1 MQAILYFRNSILSTS
16 WLNLTE
22 EMYGSKKVINNNII
36 KSTNDDG
43 QDILVMGKGIG
54 FKKAIGDEID
64 AQSIEQIYTSHT
76 DVTTNKLTQLLSNVR
91 LEHLQV
97 ANEIIGFAKVSLG
110 KKLNENIYLT
120 LTDHIDY
127 AIERHAGGLP
137 VSNALLWEI
146 KRFYNHEYLI
156 GKEALSMI
164 QNRLGVSL
172 PEDEAGF
179 IALHIVNAEL
189 DLSQVNQVSEMMKII
204 QTIVNIVKYHYK
216 TDLDEYTL
224 HYERFITHLKFFVQR
239 LFSGVELDKDKDEGF
254 LFMLKDKY
262 QAEYLCA
269 LKIREYIAKE
279 FDRELKEDEMIY
291 LTIHI
296 RRITNN

>member
-1 MQAILYFRNSILSTS
+1 M
-16 WLNLTE
+16 E
-22 EMYGSKKVINNNII
+22 VKKVINNNIV
-36 KSTNDDG
+36 KSLDAEG
-43 QDILVMGKGIG
+43 HEVLVMGKGIG
-54 FKKAIGDEID
+54 FKKNIGDI
-64 AQSIEQIYTSHT
+64 IEDTLIEKVYTSNA
-76 DVTTNKLTQLLSNVR
+76 DSNTNKLTQLLSNVR

-97 ANEIIGFAKVSLG
+97 ANDIIGFAKVSLG

-127 AIERHAGGLP
+127 AIDRHNNGLP
-137 VSNALLWEI
+137 VRNALLWEI

-156 GKEALSMI
+156 GKEALNIIS
-164 QNRLGVSL
+164 NRLDISL

-189 DLSQVNQVSEMMKII
+189 DLSQVSQVSEMTKVI
-204 QTIVNIVKYHYK
+204 QTIINIVKYHYK

-224 HYERFITHLKFFVQR
+224 NYERFITHLKFFVQR
-239 LFSGVELDKDKDEGF
+239 LFSGIELDKDKDEGF
-254 LFMLKDKY
+254 LFMLKEKY
-262 QAEYLCA
+262 QEEYLCA
-269 LKIREYIAKE
+269 LKIREYIGKE
-279 FDRELKEDEMIY
+279 FGRDLQEDEMIY

>member
-1 MQAILYFRNSILSTS
+1 M
-16 WLNLTE
+16 E
-22 EMYGSKKVINNNII
+22 VKKVINNNIV
-36 KSTNDDG
+36 KSLDVDG
-43 QDILVMGKGIG
+43 HEVLVMGKGIG
-54 FKKAIGDEID
+54 FKKSVGDTID
-64 AQSIEQIYTSHT
+64 DTLVEKVYTSNA
-76 DVTTNKLTQLLSNVR
+76 DSNTNKLTQLLSNVR

-127 AIERHAGGLP
+127 AIERHNSGLP
-137 VSNALLWEI
+137 VRNALLWEI

-156 GKEALSMI
+156 GKEALNMI
-164 QNRLGVSL
+164 SNRLDILL

-189 DLSQVNQVSEMMKII
+189 DLSQVSQVSEMTKII
-204 QTIVNIVKYHYK
+204 QKIINIVRYHYK

-224 HYERFITHLKFFVQR
+224 NYERFITHLKFFVQR
-239 LFSGVELDKDKDEGF
+239 IFSGIELDKDKDEGF
-254 LFMLKDKY
+254 LFMLKEKY
-262 QAEYLCA
+262 QEEYLCA
-269 LKIREYIAKE
+269 LKIREYIGKE
-279 FDRELKEDEMIY
+279 FGRDLQEDEMIY

>member
-1 MQAILYFRNSILSTS
+1 M
-16 WLNLTE
+16 E
-22 EMYGSKKVINNNII
+22 VKKVINNNIV
-36 KSTNDDG
+36 KSLNADG
-43 QDILVMGKGIG
+43 HEVLVMGKGIG
-54 FKKAIGDEID
+54 FKKNVGDAID
-64 AQSIEQIYTSHT
+64 AKLIEKVYTSNA
-76 DVTTNKLTQLLSNVR
+76 DLTTNKLTQLLSNVR

-127 AIERHAGGLP
+127 AIERHNNGLP
-137 VSNALLWEI
+137 VRNALLWEI

-156 GKEALSMI
+156 GKEALTIIS
-164 QNRLGVSL
+164 NRLHIEL

-189 DLSQVNQVSEMMKII
+189 DLSQVSQVSEMTKVIQKII
-204 QTIVNIVKYHYK
+204 NIVKYHYK

-224 HYERFITHLKFFVQR
+224 NYERFITHLKFFVQR
-239 LFSGVELDKDKDEGF
+239 LFSGIELDKDKDEGF
-254 LFMLKDKY
+254 LFMLKEKY
-262 QAEYLCA
+262 QEEYLCA
-269 LKIREYIAKE
+269 LKIRDYIGKE
-279 FDRELKEDEMIY
+279 FGRDLKEDEMIY

>member
-1 MQAILYFRNSILSTS
+1 M
-16 WLNLTE
+16 E
-22 EMYGSKKVINNNII
+22 VKKVINNNIV
-36 KSTNDDG
+36 KSLDAEG
-43 QDILVMGKGIG
+43 HEVLVMGKGIG
-54 FKKAIGDEID
+54 FKKIGDI
-64 AQSIEQIYTSHT
+64 IEDTLIEKVYTSNA
-76 DVTTNKLTQLLSNVR
+76 DSNTNKLTQLLSNVC

-97 ANEIIGFAKVSLG
+97 ANDIIGFAKVSLG

-127 AIERHAGGLP
+127 AIDRHNNGLP
-137 VSNALLWEI
+137 VRNALLWEI

-156 GKEALSMI
+156 GKEALNIIS
-164 QNRLGVSL
+164 NRLDISL

-189 DLSQVNQVSEMMKII
+189 DLSQVSQVSEMTKVI
-204 QTIVNIVKYHYK
+204 QTIINIVKYHYK

-224 HYERFITHLKFFVQR
+224 NYERFITHLKFFVQR
-239 LFSGVELDKDKDEGF
+239 LFSGIELDKDKDEGF
-254 LFMLKDKY
+254 LFMLKEKY
-262 QAEYLCA
+262 QEEYLCA
-269 LKIREYIAKE
+269 LKIREYIGKE
-279 FDRELKEDEMIY
+279 FGRDLQEDEMIY

>member
-1 MQAILYFRNSILSTS
+1 M
-16 WLNLTE
+16 E
-22 EMYGSKKVINNNII
+22 VKKVINNNIV
-36 KSTNDDG
+36 KSLDADG
-43 QDILVMGKGIG
+43 HEVLVMGKGIG
-54 FKKAIGDEID
+54 FKKNIGDV
-64 AQSIEQIYTSHT
+64 IEDSLIEKIYTSNA
-76 DVTTNKLTQLLSNVR
+76 DLNTNKLTQLLANVR

-127 AIERHAGGLP
+127 AIERQNSGLP
-137 VSNALLWEI
+137 VRNALLWEI

-156 GKEALSMI
+156 GKEALTIIS
-164 QNRLGVSL
+164 NRLDIVL

-189 DLSQVNQVSEMMKII
+189 DLSQVSQVSEMTKVIQKII
-204 QTIVNIVKYHYK
+204 NIVKYHYK

-224 HYERFITHLKFFVQR
+224 NYERFITHLKFFVQR
-239 LFSGVELDKDKDEGF
+239 LFSGIELDKDKDEGF
-254 LFMLKDKY
+254 LFMLKEKY
-262 QAEYLCA
+262 QEEYLCA
-269 LKIREYIAKE
+269 LKIREYIGKE
-279 FDRELKEDEMIY
+279 FGRELQEDEMIY

>member
-1 MQAILYFRNSILSTS
+1 M
-16 WLNLTE
+16 E
-22 EMYGSKKVINNNII
+22 VKKVINNNIV
-36 KSTNDDG
+36 KSLNLDG
-43 QDILVMGKGIG
+43 QEVLVMGKGIG
-54 FKKAIGDEID
+54 FKKTVGDVID
-64 AQSIEQIYTSHT
+64 DRLIEKIYTSNA
-76 DVTTNKLTQLLSNVR
+76 DLTTNKLTQLLSNVR

-127 AIERHAGGLP
+127 AIERHNSGLP
-137 VSNALLWEI
+137 VRNALLWEI

-156 GKEALSMI
+156 GKEALNIIS
-164 QNRLGVSL
+164 NRLDIAL

-189 DLSQVNQVSEMMKII
+189 DLSQVSQVSEMTKVIQKII
-204 QTIVNIVKYHYK
+204 NIVKYHYK

-224 HYERFITHLKFFVQR
+224 NYERFITHLKFFVQR
-239 LFSGVELDKDKDEGF
+239 LFSGIELDKDKDEGF
-254 LFMLKDKY
+254 LFMLKEKY
-262 QAEYLCA
+262 QEEYLCA
-269 LKIREYIAKE
+269 LKIREYIGKE
-279 FDRELKEDEMIY
+279 FGRDLKEDEMIY

>member
-1 MQAILYFRNSILSTS
+1 MQAILYFRNSILSAS

-146 KRFYNHEYLI
+146 KRFYNHE
-156 GKEALSMI
+156 
-164 QNRLGVSL
+164 
-172 PEDEAGF
+172 
-179 IALHIVNAEL
+179 
-189 DLSQVNQVSEMMKII
+189 
-204 QTIVNIVKYHYK
+204 
-216 TDLDEYTL
+216 
-224 HYERFITHLKFFVQR
+224 
-239 LFSGVELDKDKDEGF
+239 
-254 LFMLKDKY
+254 
-262 QAEYLCA
+262 
-269 LKIREYIAKE
+269 
-279 FDRELKEDEMIY
+279 
-291 LTIHI
+291 
-296 RRITNN
+296 

>member
-1 MQAILYFRNSILSTS
+1 M
-16 WLNLTE
+16 E
-22 EMYGSKKVINNNII
+22 VKKVINNNIV
-36 KSTNDDG
+36 KSLNSDG
-43 QDILVMGKGIG
+43 QEVLVMGKGIG
-54 FKKAIGDEID
+54 FKKNIGEPID
-64 AQSIEQIYTSHT
+64 DALIEKIYTSNQ
-76 DVTTNKLTQLLSNVR
+76 DLTTNKLTQLLSNVR

-127 AIERHAGGLP
+127 AIERYISGLP
-137 VSNALLWEI
+137 VRNALLWEI

-156 GKEALSMI
+156 GKEALNIIS
-164 QNRLGVSL
+164 NRLGIIL

-189 DLSQVNQVSEMMKII
+189 DLSQISQVSEMTKVIQKII
-204 QTIVNIVKYHYK
+204 NIIKYHYK
-216 TDLDEYTL
+216 TDLDEYSL
-224 HYERFITHLKFFVQR
+224 NYERFITHLKFFVQR
-239 LFSGVELDKDKDEGF
+239 LFSGIELDKDKDEGF
-254 LFMLKDKY
+254 LFMLKEKY
-262 QAEYLCA
+262 QEEYLCA
-269 LKIREYIAKE
+269 LKIREYIGKE
-279 FDRELKEDEMIY
+279 FERELKEDEMIY

>member
-1 MQAILYFRNSILSTS
+1 M
-16 WLNLTE
+16 E
-22 EMYGSKKVINNNII
+22 VKKVINNNIV
-36 KSTNDDG
+36 KSLDADG
-43 QDILVMGKGIG
+43 HEVLVMGKGIG
-54 FKKAIGDEID
+54 FKKNIGDAID
-64 AQSIEQIYTSHT
+64 DALVEKIYTSNE
-76 DVTTNKLTQLLSNVR
+76 DLTTNKLAQLLSNVR

-97 ANEIIGFAKVSLG
+97 ANEIIGFAKLSLG

-127 AIERHAGGLP
+127 AIERYNNGLP
-137 VSNALLWEI
+137 VRNALLWEI

-156 GKEALSMI
+156 GKEALTIIS
-164 QNRLGVSL
+164 NRLNITL

-189 DLSQVNQVSEMMKII
+189 DLSQVSQVSEMTKVIQKIL
-204 QTIVNIVKYHYK
+204 NIVKYHYK

-224 HYERFITHLKFFVQR
+224 NYERFITHLKFFVQR
-239 LFSGVELDKDKDEGF
+239 LFSGIELDKDKDEGF
-254 LFMLKDKY
+254 LFMLKEKY
-262 QAEYLCA
+262 QDEYRCA
-269 LKIREYIAKE
+269 LKIREYISKE

>member
-1 MQAILYFRNSILSTS
+1 M
-16 WLNLTE
+16 E
-22 EMYGSKKVINNNII
+22 VKKVINNNIV
-36 KSTNDDG
+36 KSLNVDG
-43 QDILVMGKGIG
+43 QEVLVMGKGIG
-54 FKKAIGDEID
+54 FKKNVGDLID
-64 AQSIEQIYTSHT
+64 DTQIEKVYTSNQ
-76 DVTTNKLTQLLSNVR
+76 DLTTNKLTQLLSNVR

-127 AIERHAGGLP
+127 AIERHNNNLP
-137 VSNALLWEI
+137 VRNALLWEI

-156 GKEALSMI
+156 GKEALNIIS
-164 QNRLGVSL
+164 NRLGIIL

-189 DLSQVNQVSEMMKII
+189 DLSQVSQVSEMTKVIQKII
-204 QTIVNIVKYHYK
+204 NIIKYHYK
-216 TDLDEYTL
+216 TDLDEYSL
-224 HYERFITHLKFFVQR
+224 NYERFITHLKFFVQR
-239 LFSGVELDKDKDEGF
+239 LFSGIELDKDKDEGF
-254 LFMLKDKY
+254 LFMLKEKY
-262 QAEYLCA
+262 QEEYLCA
-269 LKIREYIAKE
+269 LKIREYIGKE
-279 FDRELKEDEMIY
+279 FRRELKEDEMIY

>member
-1 MQAILYFRNSILSTS
+1 MQAILYFRNSILSAS

-127 AIERHAGGLP
+127 AIERHASGLP

-279 FDRELKEDEMIY
+279 FDLELKEDEMIY

>member
-1 MQAILYFRNSILSTS
+1 M
-16 WLNLTE
+16 E
-22 EMYGSKKVINNNII
+22 VKKVINNNII
-36 KSTNDDG
+36 KSLDADG
-43 QDILVMGKGIG
+43 LEVLVMGKGIG
-54 FKKAIGDEID
+54 FKKNIGDVID
-64 AQSIEQIYTSHT
+64 DTLIEKVYTSNA
-76 DVTTNKLTQLLSNVR
+76 DLNTNKLTQLLANVR

-127 AIERHAGGLP
+127 AIERHSSGLP
-137 VSNALLWEI
+137 VRNALLWEI

-156 GKEALSMI
+156 GKEALNMI
-164 QNRLGVSL
+164 SNRLGIVL

-189 DLSQVNQVSEMMKII
+189 DLSQVSQVSEMTKVIQKII
-204 QTIVNIVKYHYK
+204 NIVKYHYK

-224 HYERFITHLKFFVQR
+224 NYERFITHLKFFVQR
-239 LFSGVELDKDKDEGF
+239 LFSGIELDKDKDEGF
-254 LFMLKDKY
+254 LFMLKEKY
-262 QAEYLCA
+262 QEEYLCA
-269 LKIREYIAKE
+269 LKIREYISKE
-279 FDRELKEDEMIY
+279 FGRDLQEDEMIY

>member
-1 MQAILYFRNSILSTS
+1 M
-16 WLNLTE
+16 E
-22 EMYGSKKVINNNII
+22 VKKVINNNII
-36 KSTNDDG
+36 KSLDADG
-43 QDILVMGKGIG
+43 LEVLVMGKGIG
-54 FKKAIGDEID
+54 FKKNIGDVID
-64 AQSIEQIYTSHT
+64 DALIEKIYTSNA
-76 DVTTNKLTQLLSNVR
+76 DLNTNKLTQLLANVR

-127 AIERHAGGLP
+127 AIERHNSGLP
-137 VSNALLWEI
+137 VRNALLWEI

-156 GKEALSMI
+156 GKEALNMI
-164 QNRLGVSL
+164 SNRLGIAL

-189 DLSQVNQVSEMMKII
+189 DLSQVSQVSEMTKVIQKII
-204 QTIVNIVKYHYK
+204 NIVKYHYK

-224 HYERFITHLKFFVQR
+224 NYERFITHLKFFAQR
-239 LFSGVELDKDKDEGF
+239 LFSGIELDKDKDEGF
-254 LFMLKDKY
+254 LFMLKEKY
-262 QAEYLCA
+262 QDEYLCA
-269 LKIREYIAKE
+269 LKIRDYISKE
-279 FDRELKEDEMIY
+279 FGRDLQEDEMIY